1 MKKNSTKILISLLLV
16 LVLGVLVFSGC
27 RPAEAPVVEEPAAEE
42 PAEEPAEAPV
52 VEEPAAEEPAAEEP
66 VVMDMDAL
74 RQMAIEGTP
83 RNETLFMN
91 GLQWG
96 PPNNFNLLAGNQAFP
111 TADNQ
116 LGLIYETLFMFNLL
130 TGEME
135 PLLAL
140 SYEWVDDY
148 TIRLVLNEDAR
159 WSDGTPVTADDV
171 VYTYELG
178 NRYDIGWSHYWDH
191 LTAVR
196 AESPQVVIFELNPE
210 NYNRL
215 IVLDSLRV
223 LRILPKHIWTVV
235 EEDAGQ
241 DIVRIREFFNESPV
255 GSGPYLMLYYDD
267 TRITLVRNE
276 NYWGTEVFGGL
287 PAPRFI
293 THPIFVSNDAG
304 NLAFKAGDVDVSQQ
318 FIPRVWELWEGG
330 EPFKTYLPEIPY
342 FMPGTMPSIAFNVT
356 RAGLDNPDVRR
367 AIAYSINYAVIAEV
381 AMSNYSIPI
390 EPALVL
396 PTEQDMV
403 DMAPIEAQQWSFNV
417 ERANQILDDL
427 GAVRGD
433 DGIRVLPDG
442 TRLGPFEITCPHG
455 WTDWNAALQL
465 VAQNAEEIGIEIRTN
480 FPDQPVWWNSIQTG
494 DFDITMIWNPGPSP
508 SQPWNRARFM
518 MFKDGVPP
526 VGELAFWNFGR
537 FNNERVNEIIREIPT
552 IGDEAQLRE
561 LYTEL
566 NLLFLEEVPFIPLMF
581 RPEDF
586 FTVNEAVWTGFPDE
600 ASNAARVA
608 EGLDPIHPSG
618 AMRGAAIRMLYE
630 ITAR

>member
-1 MKKNSTKILISLLLV
+1 MNNNTKIIIGIV
-16 LVLGVLVFSGC
+16 IAVVVVLGVWLVVGQQPVEEPVAEVPLEE
-27 RPAEAPVVEEPAAEE
+27 PAVEEPAEPE
-42 PAEEPAEAPV
+42 PAEPEPAEPV
-52 VEEPAAEEPAAEEP
+52 VL
-66 VVMDMDAL
+66 DMDAL
-74 RQMAIEGTP
+74 RELAMRGTP

-96 PPNNFNLLAGNQAFP
+96 PPNNFNLMAGNQAWP

-116 LGLIYETLFMFNLL
+116 NGLIYETLFMFNLL

-135 PLLAL
+135 PLLAE
-140 SYEWVDDY
+140 SFEWLDDY
-148 TIRLVLNEDAR
+148 TLSVNLNPAAM
-159 WSDGTPVTADDV
+159 WNDGTPLTADDV
-171 VYTYELG
+171 VYTYKLAQT
-178 NRYDIGWSHYWDH
+178 YTIGWSHYWDH
-191 LTAVR
+191 LLDVR
-196 AESPQVVIFELNPE
+196 AESPTQVILELNPE

-215 IVLDSLRV
+215 IILDSLRV
-223 LRILPKHIWTVV
+223 LRIMPQHIWSQV
-235 EEDAGQ
+235 EADAGN
-241 DIVRIREFFNESPV
+241 DLAAIREFFNENPV
-255 GSGPYLMLYYDD
+255 GSGPYFMLYYDD
-267 TRITLVRNE
+267 TRITLVRND

-304 NLAFKAGDVDVSQQ
+304 NLAFKNGDVDISQQ

-342 FMPGTMPSIAFNVT
+342 FMPGTMPSIAFNVA
-356 RAGLDNPDVRR
+356 RPGLDNPQIRR
-367 AIAYSINYAVIAEV
+367 ALAYSINYAVIAEV
-381 AMSNYSIPI
+381 AMSNYSVPI

-396 PTEQDMV
+396 PTEQHLV
-403 DMAPIEAQQWSFNV
+403 DMAPIEAAQWSFNV
-417 ERANQILDDL
+417 ERANQILDEL

-442 TRLGPFEITCPHG
+442 TRLGPFQITCPHG

-465 VAQNAEEIGIEIRTN
+465 VAQNAEAVGIEIVTN

-508 SQPWNRARFM
+508 AQPWNRARFM
-518 MFKDGVPP
+518 MFRDGVPP
-526 VGELAFWNFGR
+526 IGELAFWNFGR
-537 FNNERVNEIIREIPT
+537 FDNARANEIIREIPT
-552 IGDEAQLRE
+552 LADEARLKE

-566 NLLFLEEVPFIPLMF
+566 NVIFLEQVPFIPLMF

-600 ASNAARVA
+600 ASNAERVA
-608 EGLDPIHPSG
+608 QGLDPIHPSG
-618 AMRGAAIRMLYE
+618 ALRGAAIRIIYE
-630 ITAR
+630 ISAR